1 MENCQKLKLELQY
14 NPINSLLGIYQKEMK
29 LLSQRDSQSHVH
41 VALFTIDKK
50 QPKCLSMEKENVIS
64 HTHTHTGT
72 RQHYSAIRKKE
83 ILPFVM
89 TWMKLE
95 DIILWNK
102 PLAKRQ
108 MRMISLCVESRKFKV
123 TETEKI
129 VVTRGSGVWWIGDIG
144 QRVQTFSWKWV
155 ISGGLCTAWWL

>member
-1 MENCQKLKLELQY
+1 M
-14 NPINSLLGIYQKEMK
+14 
-29 LLSQRDSQSHVH
+29 
-41 VALFTIDKK
+41 
-50 QPKCLSMEKENVIS
+50 
-64 HTHTHTGT
+64 
-72 RQHYSAIRKKE
+72 QHYSAIRKKE
-83 ILPFVM
+83 ILPFLI

-108 MRMISLCVESRKFKV
+108 KLYDLTYVWNLENSV

-144 QRVQTFSWKWV
+144 QRVQTYN
-155 ISGGLCTAWWL
+155 